1 MEKQSL
7 VHTKPDSS
15 DEQKAQEAQDFYAD
29 RPALQVVAEAYSKVI
44 ELNPTWFPAEV
55 QVEAFPLI
63 DRLIVLADCPAERA
77 KLFRAFA
84 GELPIEVVYDMP
96 CEWQEQVM
104 SLVLKKKVKTPLD
117 LVRSIE
123 PRLLV
128 TYGDVERMWHD
139 LASRIPWHDDS
150 ETTKAVLL
158 AMFVAMLKADRMHMV
173 DGKSVAHPPILTH
186 HQFRTRISF
195 EAWQKFLPVKVRAES
210 DKMWMEAEATG
221 VMFTAMDQIVLI
233 GLENIFHDLPTQ
245 FFHPATTLCTEKMGF
260 DASFLKPEVET
271 DKPASS
277 KNETADRPT
286 DEQTEGSS
294 PKAL

>member
-84 GELPIEVVYDMP
+84 GELPLEVVYDMP

-150 ETTKAVLL
+150 ETTKAVLS
-158 AMFVAMLKADRMHMV
+158 AMFVALLKADRTHEA
-173 DGKSVAHPPILTH
+173 DGQTKTHPPILTY

-195 EAWQKFLPVKVRAES
+195 EAWQKFLPVKTRAEV
-210 DKMWMEAEATG
+210 DKARLEAEGDERTFKAEDE
-221 VMFTAMDQIVLI
+221 VKLI
-233 GLENIFHDLPTQ
+233 TLEAIFHDLPTQ
-245 FFHPATTLCTEKMGF
+245 FFHPATILCTEKMGF
-260 DASFLKPEVET
+260 DAAFLKPEVEA
-271 DKPASS
+271 DKPPSS
-277 KNETADRPT
+277 KSRTADQPA